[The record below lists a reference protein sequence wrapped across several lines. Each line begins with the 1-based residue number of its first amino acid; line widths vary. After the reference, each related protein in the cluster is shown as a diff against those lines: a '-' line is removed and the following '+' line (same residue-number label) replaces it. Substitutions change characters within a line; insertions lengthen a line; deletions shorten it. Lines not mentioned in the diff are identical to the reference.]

1 MRTSLGAR
9 TSEVRTRLYS
19 PKGNTIFVAQQSK
32 VVAGSGWTDDAA
44 GIIVNVVESNVAT
57 MRSI

>member
-32 VVAGSGWTDDAA
+32 VVAGSNDAA